1 MNSIHIASIIYVIK
15 TNALLILNANIYIC
29 IYIVLYYV
37 LQKIDIKK
45 YMFVRKR
52 QYEDGQKFPVD
63 ISWKLKF
70 L

>member
-1 MNSIHIASIIYVIK
+1 MNSIHIDILTYVIK
-15 TNALLILNANIYIC
+15 TNALLILGANIY

-52 QYEDGQKFPVD
+52 QYEDRQRFPLD